1 MSKKDLFYRPARRE
15 KCADVCMV
23 VSADNNRSVI
33 SMCHKNKK
41 YMKLEA
47 KSIKFLSTADEQ
59 SFFDRLNALSCV
71 NDVFG
76 QGFSIIIDTDK
87 SPDDKELRELI
98 ALFYRYN
105 VDMKQLRVFLSK
117 SNRIWFKHNRQSYWY
132 KKVFGNR

>member
-1 MSKKDLFYRPARRE
+1 
-15 KCADVCMV
+15 
-23 VSADNNRSVI
+23 
-33 SMCHKNKK
+33 
-41 YMKLEA
+41 MKLEA